1 MALHTATIHWTRGSD
16 DFLDKRYHRAHT
28 WQFDGGAVVSAS
40 SSPHVVPLPYSD
52 AAAVDPEEA
61 YVAALSS
68 CHMLWFLDI
77 ACRAGFRVNR
87 YTDAATGTMAPD
99 AQGRLVVT
107 HVQLQPVTW
116 FDAAHAPSA
125 QVLLQPVTCFDAAH
139 APSAAQLDELHHR
152 AHASCFLA
160 NSVKTQ
166 IDCAP
171 VLELSEGG

>member
-1 MALHTATIHWTRGSD
+1 MAKHTATITWTRGTD

-28 WQFDGGAVVSAS
+28 WQFDGGAVVPAS

-68 CHMLWFLDI
+68 CHMLWFMDF
-77 ACRAGFRVNR
+77 ASRAGFRLDR
-87 YTDAATGTMAPD
+87 YTDAAVGTMD
-99 AQGRLVVT
+99 RNAQRQLVVS
-107 HVQLQPVTW
+107 HVQLRPVTR

-125 QVLLQPVTCFDAAH
+125 E
-139 APSAAQLDELHHR
+139 QLDELHHR
-152 AHASCFLA
+152 AHAACFLA

-171 VLELSEGG
+171 VLEVEGG

>member
-1 MALHTATIHWTRGSD
+1 MAEHTATLTWTRGND
-16 DFLDKRYHRAHT
+16 DFLDKRYSRAHI
-28 WQFDGGAVVSAS
+28 WHFDGGATLAAS

-77 ACRAGFRVNR
+77 ACRAGLRVNR
-87 YTDAATGTMAPD
+87 YTDAAVGTMAKD
-99 AQGRLVVT
+99 TSGRLVVS
-107 HVQLQPVTW
+107 HVQLRPITV
-116 FDAAHAPSA
+116 FDAAHAPSE
-125 QVLLQPVTCFDAAH
+125 AALT
-139 APSAAQLDELHHR
+139 QLHHQ
-152 AHASCFLA
+152 AHEACFLA

-171 VLELSEGG
+171 VLEVEGS

>member
-1 MALHTATIHWTRGSD
+1 MASSHHTATIAWQRGAD

-28 WQFDGGAVVSAS
+28 WQFDGGATVAAS

-77 ACRAGFRVNR
+77 ACRAGWRVNR
-87 YTDAATGTMAPD
+87 YTDAAVGTMAPD
-99 AQGRLVVT
+99 EAGKLIVS
-107 HVQLQPVTW
+107 HVQLRPVTV
-116 FDAAHAPSA
+116 FDAAHAPS
-125 QVLLQPVTCFDAAH
+125 DE
-139 APSAAQLDELHHR
+139 QLVALHHQ
-152 AHASCFLA
+152 AHGACFLA
-160 NSVKTQ
+160 HSVKTH

-171 VLELSEGG
+171 VRELQE

>member
-1 MALHTATIHWTRGSD
+1 MAEHTATITWTRGSD

-28 WQFDGGAVVSAS
+28 WQFDGGAVVPAS

-52 AAAVDPEEA
+52 AAGVDPEEA

-77 ACRAGFRVNR
+77 ASRAGLRVEHYR
-87 YTDAATGTMAPD
+87 DAAVGTMARD
-99 AQGRLVVT
+99 DQGRLVIT
-107 HVQLQPVTW
+107 HVQLRPVTR

-125 QVLLQPVTCFDAAH
+125 QVLADLHHQAH
-139 APSAAQLDELHHR
+139 AA
-152 AHASCFLA
+152 CFLA

-171 VLELSEGG
+171 VLEPAGG

>member
-1 MALHTATIHWTRGSD
+1 MAQHTATIAWQRGSD

-28 WQFDGGAVVSAS
+28 WQFDGGATVAAS

-68 CHMLWFLDI
+68 CHMLWFMDF
-77 ACRAGFRVNR
+77 ASRAGFRLHS
-87 YTDAATGTMAPD
+87 YIDAAVGTMAKND
-99 AQGRLVVT
+99 DDQLAVT
-107 HVQLQPVTW
+107 HVQLRPVTR

-125 QVLLQPVTCFDAAH
+125 V
-139 APSAAQLDELHHR
+139 QLDNLHHR

-171 VLELSEGG
+171 VLKIETAVKGS

>member
-1 MALHTATIHWTRGSD
+1 MAQHIATIDWQRGSD

-28 WQFDGGAVVSAS
+28 WHFDGGMAVAAS

-68 CHMLWFLDI
+68 CHMLWFLDL
-77 ACRAGFRVNR
+77 ASRAGWRVNR
-87 YTDAATGTMAPD
+87 YTDAAVGTMAKD
-99 AQGRLVVT
+99 EQGRLVVS
-107 HVQLQPVTW
+107 HVQLCPVTVL
-116 FDAAHAPSA
+116 DGTHASSALVTLAMLADLHHQAHAA
-125 QVLLQPVTCFDAAH
+125 
-139 APSAAQLDELHHR
+139 
-152 AHASCFLA
+152 CFLA

-171 VLELSEGG
+171 VLEIDPKGL

>member
-1 MALHTATIHWTRGSD
+1 MAEYTATITWSRGND

-28 WQFDGGAVVSAS
+28 WQFDGGATVAAS
-40 SSPHVVPLPYSD
+40 SSPHVVSLPYSD

-68 CHMLWFLDI
+68 CHMLWFMDI
-77 ACRAGFRVNR
+77 ASRAGFRLNS
-87 YTDAATGTMAPD
+87 YTDAAVGTMAKN
-99 AQGRLVVT
+99 AQGQLVVT
-107 HVQLQPVTW
+107 HVLLKPITR

-125 QVLLQPVTCFDAAH
+125 EVLND
-139 APSAAQLDELHHR
+139 LHHR

-166 IDCAP
+166 IDCEP
-171 VLELSEGG
+171 VLEVEALVQGA